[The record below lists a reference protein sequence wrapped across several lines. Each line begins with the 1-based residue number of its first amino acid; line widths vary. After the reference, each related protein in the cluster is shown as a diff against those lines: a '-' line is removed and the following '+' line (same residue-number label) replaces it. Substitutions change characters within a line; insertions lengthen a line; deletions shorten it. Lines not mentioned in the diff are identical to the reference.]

1 MNLKCGADSI
11 DLNHFNCRTSI
22 SKSKNPTV
30 VPVPEVVCVA
40 DGVDGEVVD
49 DTARGHVRV
58 SLRVNVGVTFPRLPR
73 PELCTNTRSRKRFS
87 FFPPPLPPV
96 AILLGMGKLT
106 WRPGDSV
113 SMGRGRVGTGRPAIA
128 HRAQ

>member
-1 MNLKCGADSI
+1 MFSSRVEMHLLLSLPKLCSSFRGFAPPI
-11 DLNHFNCRTSI
+11 FCCTS
-22 SKSKNPTV
+22 KWKRPTV

-73 PELCTNTRSRKRFS
+73 PELCTDTRSYEHN
-87 FFPPPLPPV
+87 FPPLRRRFGSSL
-96 AILLGMGKLT
+96 AADGK
-106 WRPGDSV
+106 
-113 SMGRGRVGTGRPAIA
+113 A
-128 HRAQ
+128 HLAAR